1 MATMT
6 YVLALLA
13 VVTAHSAS
21 CPANIEDFR
30 TAAVKNNFEPSMLD
44 GQWYEHA
51 YIDIAQVGASCPTFN
66 NTHDEATGVIS
77 MALSVKYTIVPFT
90 ITEVYTPYNATTRGW
105 YAKRAKMPG
114 GQLLTLPTVVVDATA
129 DTMTLYSCINPLHA
143 AQVNELVFASRSRTI
158 DDATLE
164 SMKSVAKTAGVVW
177 DDASLKR
184 VDHSKCKD
192 AR

>member
-1 MATMT
+1 MATVT
-6 YVLALLA
+6 YVLALVGIGMA
-13 VVTAHSAS
+13 RGAT
-21 CPANIEDFR
+21 CPANMQDFR
-30 TAAVKNNFEPSMLD
+30 TKSVQTSFEPAMLD

-77 MALSVKYTIVPFT
+77 MALSVKYTVVPFT

-105 YAKRAKMPG
+105 FAKRAQMPG
-114 GQLLTLPTVVVDATA
+114 GKLLTLPTVVVDATA

-158 DDATLE
+158 DDATLD
-164 SMKSVAKTAGVVW
+164 SMKSVAQAAGVTW
-177 DDASLKR
+177 DDTKLKR